1 MIIKFS
7 GSSDSKLNDRDIEY
21 ECPCSNIRDI
31 FIHLHKNITDE
42 FSNADGSIK
51 DGVLCLVDDSDWELY
66 NCYDVDISGVKVIT
80 LINTIHGG

>member
-7 GSSDSKLNDRDIEY
+7 GSSDPKINDIDIKY
-21 ECPCSNIRDI
+21 DGPCSNIRDI
-31 FIHLHKNITDE
+31 FIHLHRNITDE
-42 FSNADGSIK
+42 FFNSDGYIK

-66 NCYDVDISGVKVIT
+66 NCYDVDITDVKVIT